1 MLRWALIF
9 FLISIFAGLFG
20 FTRTSAATAGVARL
34 LFFIFF
40 VAFLALL
47 TLGVLGGKLIF

>member
-20 FTRTSAATAGVARL
+20 FTRTSAASARVARL
-34 LFFIFF
+34 LFIIFF

-47 TLGVLGGKLIF
+47 TFGILGGRLSF

>member
-20 FTRTSAATAGVARL
+20 FTRISTASAGVARL
-34 LFFIFF
+34 LFIIFF

-47 TLGVLGGKLIF
+47 TLGVLGGKLVF